1 MLARFFAIKSGNF
14 GKWQSRVREIDSLE
28 SSFASLSDR
37 DLRKESLAIRYRAN
51 SGEALDHLLPEA
63 FALVREAGRRFV
75 SMRHYDVQILGGI
88 ALHEGCIAE
97 MQTGEGKTLTA
108 TLPLY
113 LASLTGAGA
122 HLATSNDY
130 LAGRDAE
137 LMKPLFEGLGLSV
150 GVVQSHTPRPQ
161 RQTAYRADVTYSTAK
176 ELGFDFL
183 RDRLLLRRVKEGQA
197 LVLDALAND
206 DESPSE
212 SQPVQRQLNYI
223 IVDEA
228 DSILIDE
235 ARTPLIVSSLP
246 GGSETA
252 MEVLYSFSAAVAER
266 FEETTHFEF
275 KHKPR
280 SVTLNEDGR
289 KLLRSLSFPDELNTF
304 GMIDIYEQVERA
316 ILVAREYQKDRH
328 YVVRNDE
335 IVIVDEFTG
344 RLAEGRKW
352 RAGIHQAIEA
362 REGVP
367 VSVDTGDAAK
377 VTIQDFFLRYNR
389 LAGMTGTAA
398 TSALEL
404 YKIYNTSVAVIP
416 THKPPNRSRLPDQ
429 VFGNSE
435 AKWDA
440 IVRQIAK
447 LHVEGRPVLVG
458 TRSIDKSEY
467 LSEKL
472 NEANVAHLVL
482 NARHTADENGIIA
495 KAGEENRVTVATNMA
510 GRGTDIQPSPKVL
523 NQGGLH
529 VICTEMHESARI
541 DRQLIGRCGR
551 QGDPGSFQ
559 IFLSLEDDILKE
571 GYGVERYEALK
582 KKGVGTQGRFD
593 HLARLFRGAQQ
604 KIEKNY
610 FKSRKQ
616 MLYVD
621 KQRRKIQVQM
631 GQDPFLESL
640 G

>member
-1 MLARFFAIKSGNF
+1 M
-14 GKWQSRVREIDSLE
+14 
-28 SSFASLSDR
+28 
-37 DLRKESLAIRYRAN
+37 
-51 SGEALDHLLPEA
+51 
-63 FALVREAGRRFV
+63 
-75 SMRHYDVQILGGI
+75 
-88 ALHEGCIAE
+88 
-97 MQTGEGKTLTA
+97 
-108 TLPLY
+108 
-113 LASLTGAGA
+113 
-122 HLATSNDY
+122 
-130 LAGRDAE
+130 
-137 LMKPLFEGLGLSV
+137 
-150 GVVQSHTPRPQ
+150 
-161 RQTAYRADVTYSTAK
+161 
-176 ELGFDFL
+176 
-183 RDRLLLRRVKEGQA
+183 
-197 LVLDALAND
+197 
-206 DESPSE
+206 
-212 SQPVQRQLNYI
+212 
-223 IVDEA
+223 
-228 DSILIDE
+228 
-235 ARTPLIVSSLP
+235 
-246 GGSETA
+246 
-252 MEVLYSFSAAVAER
+252 
-266 FEETTHFEF
+266 
-275 KHKPR
+275 
-280 SVTLNEDGR
+280 
-289 KLLRSLSFPDELNTF
+289 
-304 GMIDIYEQVERA
+304 
-316 ILVAREYQKDRH
+316 
-328 YVVRNDE
+328 
-335 IVIVDEFTG
+335 
-344 RLAEGRKW
+344 
-352 RAGIHQAIEA
+352 
-362 REGVP
+362 
-367 VSVDTGDAAK
+367 
-377 VTIQDFFLRYNR
+377 
-389 LAGMTGTAA
+389 
-398 TSALEL
+398 
-404 YKIYNTSVAVIP
+404 AVIP